1 MLGIGGWGT
10 GKSGMDPIEES
21 EAIDEVVIGRDERKE
36 PGEKVSPLGCRYPG
50 EAGEGSSGDSC
61 WMGNSSDRGR
71 ANCGGGCS
79 LFGERGG
86 ISGLE
91 STNSLVMFGSGH
103 CGDGESASTSSLLP
117 EGASLCGCL
126 TCS

>member
-1 MLGIGGWGT
+1 ME
-10 GKSGMDPIEES
+10 PIEES
-21 EAIDEVVIGRDERKE
+21 EAIDEVVIGREDRKE
-36 PGEKVSPLGCRYPG
+36 LGEKVSAFGCRYIDVG
-50 EAGEGSSGDSC
+50 EVGEGRSGESC
-61 WMGNSSDRGR
+61 CIGNSSDTGR

-91 STNSLVMFGSGH
+91 STSSLVMFGSGH